1 MGNTIRFKRELDYY
15 TVPVSV
21 ILFYS
26 YIFKMEQLTIP
37 LLTIISPLVG
47 WLIWLTVKT
56 FQNDKAIAVNTSN
69 DETVSSKISELKNDV
84 EKRIDKFEG
93 HVNAKFDK
101 VFEKIEQI
109 TRR

>member
-1 MGNTIRFKRELDYY
+1 
-15 TVPVSV
+15 
-21 ILFYS
+21 
-26 YIFKMEQLTIP
+26 MEQLTIP

-47 WLIWLTVKT
+47 WLIWLTIKT

-69 DETVSSKISELKNDV
+69 DVTVGSQINEIKKDMTQ
-84 EKRIDKFEG
+84 RIDKFEN